1 MNQAFNNAFTGKANF
16 PHFKSKVKSK
26 WSYTTCRASKND
38 KNLRL
43 EKGGWLV
50 LPKIPGKVKTSVSK
64 KPQGYFSFC
73 YYHKSS
79 EAESGLY
86 HLAIEQ
92 HIEAPVFIDNIGCMA
107 NPIGLNLGVKNLA
120 ITSEGEVFN
129 NPRYAYRAKKKH
141 AIARANSANNNVRS
155 DNTDGNFNINNNDNC
170 YEGGGDYSYG
180 GDVS

>member
-1 MNQAFNNAFTGKANF
+1 MNQAFNNAFTGRANF
-16 PHFKSKVKSK
+16 PNFKSKVKSK

-50 LPKIPGKVKTSVSK
+50 LPKIPGRVKTSVSRNPK
-64 KPQGYFSFC
+64 GILVSATITK
-73 YYHKSS
+73 
-79 EAESGLY
+79 ARSGKWFVSLSY
-86 HLAIEQ
+86 EQ

-107 NPIGLNLGVKNLA
+107 NPIGLDLGVKDLA